1 MKADTLKA
9 LVEARAAGR
18 EIAVATRLIDGLERV
33 IDLTRPPDDDLES
46 LAVRLA
52 ARDESAP
59 VDLLNETWFI
69 NVFNPP
75 IALVIVGAVHIAQP
89 LSRMATALGWRV
101 TVIDPRTAFASEA
114 RFPDVTLTNDWPDE
128 AIEKVAPTTRTAVV
142 TLTHDPKLDDPALQ
156 AALRSRAFY
165 IGSLGSKKTH
175 AARLARLEAAGFNE
189 DALTR
194 IRGPVGLSIN
204 ARSPAEIAV
213 SIVAQIVE
221 TLRAGPK

>member
-1 MKADTLKA
+1 LKADTLKA